1 LVIDSEQAPAQGQQT
16 PSVLQITARPSLLD
30 RSALAEV
37 NLLLATGNSP
47 QQMIREFCQM
57 TATPAPGMDPVS
69 LPTGEVL
76 AWRPQIR
83 NAAPFRLRI
92 KPRTR

>member
-1 LVIDSEQAPAQGQQT
+1 LVIDSEQAPAEGQQT
-16 PSVLQITARPSLLD
+16 PSVLQITARPNLLQPP
-30 RSALAEV
+30 ALAEV

-69 LPTGEVL
+69 LRTGEVL
-76 AWRPQIR
+76 AWRPQVR